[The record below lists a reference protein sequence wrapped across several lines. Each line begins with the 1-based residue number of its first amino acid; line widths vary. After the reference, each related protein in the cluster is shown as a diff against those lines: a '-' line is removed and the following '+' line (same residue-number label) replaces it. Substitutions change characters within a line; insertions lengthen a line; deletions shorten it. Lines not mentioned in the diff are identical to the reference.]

1 MKAAVFV
8 GAGKPLEI
16 QEVPDPTPGAGE
28 VVLKIE
34 YCGIC
39 GTDLHFTEAHDYTY
53 PAGFV
58 AGHESGATVVA
69 IGSGVENL
77 KIGDHV
83 VPHPNRGCGRCVD
96 CLQGKPYWCT
106 QMAYNMGGYAQYML
120 SSAASCAKLP
130 QTLSL
135 ADAALVEPLAVG
147 LLGVEIAA
155 PFPGA
160 KVAVLGAGPIGL
172 AAIYWAKRL
181 GAGRIVAG
189 AGSRRRADIALA
201 MGANNFFE
209 MDGDFVGNVIE
220 DLGGRPDLVIECI
233 GVPGMIDKACDL
245 VRPRGT
251 VSVLG
256 LCMAA
261 DPVQLSAPLLKELKL
276 QFAVGTSLHQFGMV
290 ADVLDAGHVEPRVM
304 VTDTVSLTDMPAM
317 FEALR
322 ERSSQCKVLVRP
334 WAD

>member
-8 GAGKPLEI
+8 GAGQPLDI
-16 QEVPDPTPGAGE
+16 QELPDPVPGPGE

-53 PAGFV
+53 AAGFV
-58 AGHESGATVVA
+58 AGHESGGTVVA
-69 IGSGVENL
+69 IGAGVENL
-77 KIGDHV
+77 KVGDNV
-83 VPHPNRGCGRCVD
+83 APHPNRGCGHCVE
-96 CLQGKPYWCT
+96 CLSGKPYWCG
-106 QMAYNMGGYAQYML
+106 QMSYNMGGYAQYML
-120 SSAASCAKLP
+120 SAAASCAKLP
-130 QTLSL
+130 STLSL
-135 ADAALVEPLAVG
+135 ADAALVEPLSVG

-160 KVAVLGAGPIGL
+160 RVAVLGAGPIGL
-172 AAIYWAKRL
+172 AAIFWAKRL

-201 MGANNFFE
+201 MGADSFYA
-209 MDGDFVGNVIE
+209 MDTDFVGNVIE

-233 GVPGMIDKACDL
+233 GVPGMIDKACEL
-245 VRPRGT
+245 VKPRGT

-261 DPVQLSAPLLKELKL
+261 DPVMLSAPLLKELKL
-276 QFAVGTSLHQFGMV
+276 QFAVGTSLHQFRT
-290 ADVLDAGHVEPRVM
+290 AANLLDAGHVEPRHM
-304 VTDTVSLTDMPAM
+304 VTDTVSLSAMPAM

>member
-16 QEVPDPTPGAGE
+16 QDVPDPTPGENE

-39 GTDLHFTEAHDYTY
+39 GTDLHFTEGHDYTF
-53 PAGFV
+53 PSGFI

-69 IGSGVENL
+69 IGSSVENL
-77 KIGDHV
+77 KLGDHV
-83 VPHPNRGCGRCVD
+83 VPHPNRGCGKCVD
-96 CLQGKPYWCT
+96 CLSGKPYWCSD
-106 QMAYNMGGYAQYML
+106 MAYNMGGYAQYML
-120 SSAASCAKLP
+120 SGAASCIKLP

-135 ADAALVEPLAVG
+135 ADAALVEPLSVG

-181 GAGRIVAG
+181 GAGRLVAG
-189 AGSRRRADIALA
+189 AGSRRRADIAMA
-201 MGANNFFE
+201 MGADNFFI
-209 MDGDFVGNVIE
+209 MDQDFVGNVIE

-233 GVPGMIDKACDL
+233 GVPGIIDTACDL

-276 QFAVGTSLHQFGMV
+276 QFAVGTSLHQFGTV
-290 ADVLDAGHVEPRVM
+290 ANVLDAGHVEPRAM
-304 VTDTVSLTDMPAM
+304 VTDTVSLNGLPAM

-322 ERSSQCKVLVRP
+322 ERSSQCKVLVSP